1 MCLLL
6 QNKPESSRRHPL
18 FMKQILL
25 ALALFLT
32 AMSLNAQTDSPAR
45 IMVCPDSLPEAE
57 VADAERLLSPS
68 SGSLALSLP
77 WSVPMNFAG
86 YGLDGCH
93 PAYGGLYG
101 PQWRLHEGFNAQLGL
116 SVSAAFGKHAPKG
129 VGFGQHAAFAYVLPL
144 TSRLSVAAGIYAGN
158 LDWGPWRQT
167 DVGISGILAYR
178 LTDRINL
185 YAYGSK
191 SFLPRQST
199 LRFRP
204 APFPIFMERVRDR
217 IGAAAE
223 FKIGNNATIGV
234 SVEHCSY

>member
-1 MCLLL
+1 ML
-6 QNKPESSRRHPL
+6 
-18 FMKQILL
+18 MKQILL
-25 ALALFLT
+25 TLWLCLIAV
-32 AMSLNAQTDSPAR
+32 SLKAQTDLPAHPTTLPDTLLATKAANA
-45 IMVCPDSLPEAE
+45 CCSLPPATDSL
-57 VADAERLLSPS
+57 S
-68 SGSLALSLP
+68 LSLP
-77 WSVPMNFAG
+77 WSVPLSFAG

-129 VGFGQHAAFAYVLPL
+129 VGFGQHAAFAYVLPV
-144 TSRLSVAAGIYAGN
+144 TSRFSVAAGIYAGN

-167 DVGISGILAYR
+167 DVGISGVLAYR
-178 LTDRINL
+178 LNERINL

-191 SFLPRQST
+191 SFLPRQSAF
-199 LRFRP
+199 RFRRDP
-204 APFPIFMERVRDR
+204 VPVFLDRMRDR

-234 SVEHCSY
+234 SVEHSSY